1 MTGRLRPFEKEYLH
15 KDGSRV
21 PVLLGAAA
29 LEDSSNEAVAFVV
42 DLTAR
47 KRAEDELR
55 ENAEALRRSE
65 AFLTEA
71 QRLSHT
77 GTSCLQ
83 RDRASLLV

>member
-55 ENAEALRRSE
+55 EKRGSTA
-65 AFLTEA
+65 A
-71 QRLSHT
+71 QRGLS
-77 GTSCLQ
+77 
-83 RDRASLLV
+83 D